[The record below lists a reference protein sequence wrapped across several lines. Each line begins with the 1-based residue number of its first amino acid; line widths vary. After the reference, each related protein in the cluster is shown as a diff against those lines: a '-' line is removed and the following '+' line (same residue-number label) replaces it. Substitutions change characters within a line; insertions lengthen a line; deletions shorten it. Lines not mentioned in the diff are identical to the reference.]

1 MDMSNGGASRSSAR
15 SPSAGRQPR
24 AGRIG
29 RRGFL
34 QAAAAAAPLIACR
47 RTVAKTAGY
56 GQSSEL
62 DAGVAV
68 TRLHASLTAR
78 QKAVIAFPFDDERR
92 TRVDANWSVTSPE
105 IGDEFFS
112 TEQRWLIDQ
121 ALRGLLSEDAYER
134 TLRQMSDDW
143 GGLAEYNIAL
153 YGDPASLCQWQIT
166 GRHVTLRAWG
176 GQAKPGLGGPIV
188 YGHGLGDPREN
199 LFYYQTLEANRIFST
214 LTPDER
220 ARALL
225 EEAPDEDS
233 VAIQGTAGKFPGLP
247 LRDLAPEQRAQLSG
261 LLSTL
266 AASFREPTANAIR
279 TQLDLA
285 GGASGLHL
293 AFYKEDDL
301 GDDGVW
307 DLWRLE
313 GPNFVW
319 HFRGA
324 PHVHAYVNM
333 GGSNGSVLPD
343 ATG

>member
-1 MDMSNGGASRSSAR
+1 V
-15 SPSAGRQPR
+15 
-24 AGRIG
+24 
-29 RRGFL
+29 
-34 QAAAAAAPLIACR
+34 AAAPLIACR
-47 RTVAKTAGY
+47 STGAKTAAY
-56 GQSSEL
+56 GQRSEL

-68 TRLHASLTAR
+68 TQLHGSLTAR

-105 IGDEFFS
+105 IGDDFFS

-134 TLRQMSDDW
+134 TMRQMSDDW

-176 GQAKPGLGGPIV
+176 GQANQGLGGPIV
-188 YGHGLGDPREN
+188 YGHGLGDPKEN
-199 LFYYQTLEANRIFST
+199 LFFYQTLEANRIFST
-214 LTPDER
+214 LSPDER

-225 EEAPDEDS
+225 DEAPDEDD
-233 VAIQGTAGKFPGLP
+233 VAIRGTAGKFPGLP
-247 LRDLAPEQRAQLSG
+247 LRDLTAEQRALLDG

-266 AASFREPTANAIR
+266 AVTFREPTAKAIR
-279 TQLDLA
+279 AELDRA
-285 GGASGLHL
+285 GGAAGLHL

-301 GDDGVW
+301 DDDGVW

-333 GGSNGSVLPD
+333 GGADEVPPPASAAG
-343 ATG
+343 